1 MLRLAD
7 QQSPPRWSATEL
19 EHDRALAIEHFR
31 KERLGES
38 LEGYLQAFDA
48 YEKHIKT
55 LLETTNDLA
64 ELQEQAVQVLTDEHL
79 LNAVRYLAGPPIS
92 ADDLKVLVEGSLS
105 AKRLREDRDLAQR
118 VVEVVLQALDRRR
131 FAWVSEGR
139 GPTGPEREG
148 AVLASAALIAAS
160 RAATKRRGE
169 GKEAQERKV
178 AELLSSIG
186 FNRVEPRTI
195 ATITNAPAPAEFCGE
210 SLLGSRK
217 ADFVVTLRDSR
228 LVAIECKVSNSSTN
242 SVKRLNNDAAAK
254 AEVWLRE
261 LGERQIVP
269 VAVLSG
275 VYKVHNLQAAQ
286 KQGLTLFWAHD
297 LQTLGRWVSAA
308 V

>member
-1 MLRLAD
+1 MVSR
-7 QQSPPRWSATEL
+7 QSPPRWSAEEL
-19 EHDRALAIEHFR
+19 ERDRLLAIEQFR
-31 KERLGES
+31 TERLDES

-55 LLETTNDLA
+55 LLETTDDLA

-79 LNAVRYLAGPPIS
+79 LDAVRYLAGPPIS

-105 AKRLREDRDLAQR
+105 AKRLREDPDLAQR
-118 VVEVVLQALDRRR
+118 IVEVVLQALDRRR

-160 RAATKRRGE
+160 RAATKRRSE
-169 GKEAQERKV
+169 GKEAQEKKV
-178 AELLSSIG
+178 GELFSSNG
-186 FNRVEPRTI
+186 FTQVEQRTI
-195 ATITNAPAPAEFCGE
+195 TTMSNAPRPGEFCGE

-261 LGERQIVP
+261 FGERQIVP

-286 KQGLTLFWAHD
+286 KQGLILFWAHD
-297 LQTLGRWVSAA
+297 LQALADWAA
-308 V
+308 PAV